1 MMSRSIPLST
11 GNDIQTK
18 NRNEA
23 ILSARCIMPVTP
35 PSIASAMHQ
44 YISKGPHL
52 AHVPSSVQTPAT
64 TRRVHRSSRES
75 YQQSSGVGQEISSL
89 PPFTFGALMT
99 KTIHPKPNS
108 PVAAQIVNSII
119 AFTRRHTRFPNL
131 VIHLSRKV
139 LVITPV
145 KGLSKNYRRVQECK

>member
-1 MMSRSIPLST
+1 MSTHTQPIKGSASHV
-11 GNDIQTK
+11 K

-35 PSIASAMHQ
+35 PSIASATHQ
-44 YISKGPHL
+44 YTSKGPHP
-52 AHVPSSVQTPAT
+52 AHVPSFSQTPAT
-64 TRRVHRSSRES
+64 TRPVHRSSRES
-75 YQQSSGVGQEISSL
+75 YQQSSVVGQEISSL

-119 AFTRRHTRFPNL
+119 AFTRRHTRLPNL

-139 LVITPV
+139 LVISPI